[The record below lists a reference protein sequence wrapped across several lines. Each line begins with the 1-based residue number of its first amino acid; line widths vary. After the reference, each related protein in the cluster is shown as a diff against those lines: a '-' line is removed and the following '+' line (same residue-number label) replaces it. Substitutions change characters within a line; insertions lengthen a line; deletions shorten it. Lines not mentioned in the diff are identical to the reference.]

1 MEESNYYEILN
12 IASTASFEEIR
23 AAYKRQ
29 CKIFHPDVNKSID
42 ATRQMQLVNE
52 AYRVLH
58 NQYLRAQYDKT
69 ISYYNSSAKASSY
82 CENDECQESDDSF
95 DPMRNWRERTEADSY
110 VNSNWHCY
118 SSPDNWYHFST
129 DKTNDVPWWI
139 IAPAIAFFAR
149 LLNNFL

>member
-95 DPMRNWRERTEADSY
+95 DPMRNWSERTEGCYEWSSQ
-110 VNSNWHCY
+110 NSGTDLDW
-118 SSPDNWYHFST
+118 SSIIIIGFVTNVIFQIIKFLFS
-129 DKTNDVPWWI
+129 I
-139 IAPAIAFFAR
+139 
-149 LLNNFL
+149 

>member
-69 ISYYNSSAKASSY
+69 ICYNNPSTKASSY
-82 CENDECQESDDSF
+82 CENDECQESDDGF
-95 DPMRNWRERTEADSY
+95 DPMRNWEERTKGCYEWSSQ
-110 VNSNWHCY
+110 NSGTDLDW
-118 SSPDNWYHFST
+118 SSIIIIGFVTNVIFQIIKFLFS
-129 DKTNDVPWWI
+129 I
-139 IAPAIAFFAR
+139 
-149 LLNNFL
+149 